1 MSRQTAQPTTLDDER
16 QSETPQSNEATD
28 AQNNTALTREPSRQ
42 QAMLHGIVGERLDQ
56 ITRRVPLDEPPPL
69 PENAMLRAI
78 GKSIPRFDA
87 VQKVTGR
94 ARYTFD
100 VQLPGMLYAR
110 RVVSDVPHARI
121 TSIDTLVAEKY
132 PGVRAVHVLERTRG
146 SAQLRDP
153 KAEAGNRYP
162 TVRYAG
168 QPLAA
173 VAAETPRAA
182 EAAARL
188 VKVAYEPLP
197 HVTTLDE
204 AMHEGAPVVFPGPTE
219 QAATAGG
226 GGAAPGLPQK
236 GNVRGP
242 DTAQRLGGPRGNV
255 EKGLAEADVVVEAE
269 YRTQV
274 QTHVPMETHG
284 IVADWREDGLTIYA
298 STQFTTSVRDEA
310 AEIFD
315 LPKSKVRVIS
325 DFTGGGFGAKYGI
338 GNFGMLAIHL
348 SRKASAPS
356 D

>member
-1 MSRQTAQPTTLDDER
+1 MSRQTAQPTTPDDER

-42 QAMLHGIVGERLDQ
+42 QAMLYGIVGERLDQ
-56 ITRRVPLDEPPPL
+56 ISRRVPLDEPPPL

-87 VQKVTGR
+87 VQKVTGL

-121 TSIDTLVAEKY
+121 TSIDTSVAEKY
-132 PGVRAVHVLERTRG
+132 SGVRAVHVLERTRG

-204 AMHEGAPVVFPGPTE
+204 AMQDG
-219 QAATAGG
+219 AGG
-226 GGAAPGLPQK
+226 LPWPDRAGRDSRRGRRGARPAAK
-236 GNVRGP
+236 G
-242 DTAQRLGGPRGNV
+242 
-255 EKGLAEADVVVEAE
+255 
-269 YRTQV
+269 
-274 QTHVPMETHG
+274 
-284 IVADWREDGLTIYA
+284 
-298 STQFTTSVRDEA
+298 
-310 AEIFD
+310 
-315 LPKSKVRVIS
+315 
-325 DFTGGGFGAKYGI
+325 
-338 GNFGMLAIHL
+338 
-348 SRKASAPS
+348 
-356 D
+356 